1 MLPNQLL
8 LNTYVGHTIG
18 EICPNHYANDAD
30 NHSAHFVSHAMGY
43 GWGVTCLT
51 LRGGPRRGSGFG
63 ANIRVHEIFPHCP
76 TVGTWASRPVTM
88 MSCLVFI
95 TGASNVDLSNK
106 VMDNVPSK
114 HVGIYLSGLIYHYS
128 NAQHRVVHET
138 PDQFSHHYAAPDNA
152 MFYGSL
158 P

>member
-8 LNTYVGHTIG
+8 LNTYLGRTIG
-18 EICPNHYANDAD
+18 EICPNRYANDAD

-51 LRGGPRRGSGFG
+51 LRGGQRRGSGFG
-63 ANIRVHEIFPHCP
+63 ANIRVHEIFAHCP

-128 NAQHRVVHET
+128 NAQHRVIRET
-138 PDQFSHHYAAPDNA
+138 AEQFSHHYAAPDNA

>member
-8 LNTYVGHTIG
+8 LNTYLGHTIA

-30 NHSAHFVSHAMGY
+30 NHCAHFVSHAMGY

-51 LRGGPRRGSGFG
+51 LRRGKGFG
-63 ANIRVHEIFPHCP
+63 ANIRVQEIFPRCLS
-76 TVGTWASRPVTM
+76 VGTWASKAPTM

-95 TGASNVDLSNK
+95 TNASNVNIATK
-106 VMDNVPSK
+106 EMTNVPRK

-128 NAQHRVVHET
+128 NAQHRVIQQT
-138 PDQFSHHYAAPDNA
+138 PEQFSHHYAAPDNA

>member
-8 LNTYVGHTIG
+8 LNTYLGRPIG

-30 NHSAHFVSHAMGY
+30 NHGAHFVSHAMGY
-43 GWGVTCLT
+43 GWGVTCLSLT
-51 LRGGPRRGSGFG
+51 GGPRRGSKFG
-63 ANIRVHEIFPHCP
+63 ASIRVHEIFPHCP

-95 TGASNVDLSNK
+95 TGASNVNVSAK
-106 VMDNVPSK
+106 VMGNAPRK
-114 HVGIYLSGLIYHYS
+114 HVGICLSGLIDHYS
-128 NAQHRVVHET
+128 NLQHRVIYET
-138 PDQFSHHYAAPDNA
+138 AEQFSHYFAAPDDA

>member
-8 LNTYVGHTIG
+8 LNTYVGRTIA

-30 NHSAHFVSHAMGY
+30 NHCAHFVSHAMGY

-51 LRGGPRRGSGFG
+51 LRGGPRRGSHFG

-76 TVGTWASRPVTM
+76 TVGTWTSRPVTM

-95 TGASNVDLSNK
+95 TGASNVNLSTK
-106 VMDNVPSK
+106 MMDNAPSK

-128 NAQHRVVHET
+128 NLQHRVIYET
-138 PDQFSHHYAAPDNA
+138 PDQFSHCFAAPDNT